1 MGENPGTGE
10 EPGTREEPGTGEDP
24 GTGENPST
32 EGNSNT
38 QESKSG
44 ESSDISQPSKRDHIS
59 ELEQNQTSKIVN
71 DRSDNSRKINDNRAE
86 LPETGKDE
94 INKGTLFGSLFAGF
108 GALLLVFKRR
118 RKNEEDK

>member
-1 MGENPGTGE
+1 
-10 EPGTREEPGTGEDP
+10 P